1 MKILVITISDRASR
15 GEYEDLSGPAV
26 KTILEGEIAGAD
38 VEVVVVPD
46 EEEDILRALES
57 GLGFAAV
64 ITTGGTG
71 LGPRDITPEVTERFC
86 DRSAPQGRVPKGDPE
101 CRPFSGIFRDEVQ
114 DVLCQYPWFSTWSF
128 LLRQA
133 ARTPSH
139 PCCRNDK
146 RRGALILRKRFSIEL
161 TARVWYKIR

>member
-1 MKILVITISDRASR
+1 MKILVVTISDRASR

-86 DRSAPQGRVPKGDPE
+86 DRSAPGISEMLRAESLKETRNAALSRGY
-101 CRPFSGIFRDEVQ
+101 SGMK
-114 DVLCQYPWFSTWSF
+114 S
-128 LLRQA
+128 
-133 ARTPSH
+133 RTLFVNIPGSV
-139 PCCRNDK
+139 
-146 RRGALILRKRFSIEL
+146 RGASFCARLLAPLLIHAAGMISGEGH
-161 TARVWYKIR
+161 